1 MVASRWWAFEGD
13 SAVNVGEKVGDAL
26 MKELDGRRGLTDEL
40 DDEVRGDLKQALID
54 AVWKT
59 LNPQEQ

>member
-13 SAVNVGEKVGDAL
+13 SAVAVGEKVGAAL
-26 MKELDGRRGLTDEL
+26 LDEL
-40 DDEVRGDLKQALID
+40 GARDLLDTVAEAGGEEDLKQALID
-54 AVWKT
+54 VVWKT